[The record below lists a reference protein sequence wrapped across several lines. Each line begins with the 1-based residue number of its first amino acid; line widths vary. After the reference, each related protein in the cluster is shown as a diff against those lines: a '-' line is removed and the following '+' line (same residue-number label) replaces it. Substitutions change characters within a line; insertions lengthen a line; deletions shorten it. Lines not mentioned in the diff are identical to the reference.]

1 MQHPYFYKKIGNISK
16 EFMQAA
22 NDYFNSPDFKLD
34 TAADFSP
41 DVINTCT
48 LTPLLKKMLLE
59 KELSPFFKKDGHVA
73 TNVAVMSPMSYLKEH
88 GDLSSQYKIDLDQ
101 DKFSKIVKLQIP
113 IITNDKVGMM
123 WAPTAMNTRVTS
135 FDLGGIYIIDN
146 IRTHSAVNLSNEYR
160 YYVTSRYDLDS
171 LLDKSLIE

>member
-1 MQHPYFYKKIGNISK
+1 MQHPYFFKKIGNVSDK
-16 EFMQAA
+16 FMTAA
-22 NDYFNSPDFKLD
+22 KDYFNSPTFKLE
-34 TAADFSP
+34 TASDFSP

-59 KELSPFFKKDGHVA
+59 NELGPFFKKEGHVA

-101 DKFSKIVKLQIP
+101 DKFSKIIKLQIP

-123 WAPTAMNTRVTS
+123 WAPTAMNTRVVS

-160 YYVTSRYDLDS
+160 YYVTTRYHLDS
-171 LLDKSLIE
+171 LIDSSIIE